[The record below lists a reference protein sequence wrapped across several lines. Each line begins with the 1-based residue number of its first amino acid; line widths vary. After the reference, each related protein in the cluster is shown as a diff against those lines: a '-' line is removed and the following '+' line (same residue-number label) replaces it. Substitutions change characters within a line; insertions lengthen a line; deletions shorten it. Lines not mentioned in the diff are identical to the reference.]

1 LSKTNIFVRRTN
13 FNNDLI
19 LSVFSRPN

>member
-13 FNNDLI
+13 FNNELI